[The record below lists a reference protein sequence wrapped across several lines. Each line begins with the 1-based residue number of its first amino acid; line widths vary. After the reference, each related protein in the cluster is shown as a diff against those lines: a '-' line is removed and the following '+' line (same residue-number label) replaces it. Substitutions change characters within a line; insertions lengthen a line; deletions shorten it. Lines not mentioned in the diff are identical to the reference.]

1 MAGLTNRWDSWTRAR
16 PWVSD
21 VVLAL
26 VLALVLGPTSLALAA
41 AAPVATAVAVTVAI
55 LVLHASVAFRRTL
68 PRAAYGAACVA
79 MLVLVA
85 LPDLPGDGS
94 GGAAGQHFPPVLL
107 PSALTYTVLLYS
119 VASRTRRPWPEL
131 ALGSGLIG
139 AALVT
144 ARLWQPEQWAD
155 AAVPTAAWRLLLPAG
170 LVAIVLAAWGLGR
183 FRAMRDADVDALR
196 ERALRAEADRV
207 AAADRAVADERERMA
222 REMHDGVAHS
232 LAVIVRQAEGGR
244 MAARRDPAAAV
255 ETLGVVA
262 DTGRQ
267 ALGDMRS
274 LVDALRPRDAS
285 APAAPQPTADDVP
298 ALVHRLRQGGVD
310 VALEQHGTPGA
321 LDRATALAVYRVVQ
335 EALTNVVKHAGQDAS
350 ARVALTWAGDA
361 VRVEVVDDG
370 GPGRRGVVARAGGH
384 GLPGMRERVELA
396 GGTLVA
402 GPRDRGFA
410 VVADLPVRSPDADR
424 AEGDR

>member
-1 MAGLTNRWDSWTRAR
+1 
-16 PWVSD
+16 
-21 VVLAL
+21 
-26 VLALVLGPTSLALAA
+26 
-41 AAPVATAVAVTVAI
+41 
-55 LVLHASVAFRRTL
+55 
-68 PRAAYGAACVA
+68 
-79 MLVLVA
+79 
-85 LPDLPGDGS
+85 
-94 GGAAGQHFPPVLL
+94 
-107 PSALTYTVLLYS
+107 
-119 VASRTRRPWPEL
+119 
-131 ALGSGLIG
+131 
-139 AALVT
+139 
-144 ARLWQPEQWAD
+144 
-155 AAVPTAAWRLLLPAG
+155 
-170 LVAIVLAAWGLGR
+170 
-183 FRAMRDADVDALR
+183 
-196 ERALRAEADRV
+196 
-207 AAADRAVADERERMA
+207 
-222 REMHDGVAHS
+222 
-232 LAVIVRQAEGGR
+232 

-267 ALGDMRS
+267 ALGDTRS

-335 EALTNVVKHAGQDAS
+335 EALTNVVKHAGQEAS
-350 ARVALTWAGDA
+350 ARVALTW
-361 VRVEVVDDG
+361 
-370 GPGRRGVVARAGGH
+370 ARAGGH

-410 VVADLPVRSPDADR
+410 VVADLPVRSPDAGR

>member
-1 MAGLTNRWDSWTRAR
+1 M
-16 PWVSD
+16 SD
-21 VVLAL
+21 VALAL
-26 VLALVLGPTSLALAA
+26 VLFLVLGTTSLAYAA
-41 AAPVATAVAVTVAI
+41 GAPVATAVTVTAAI
-55 LVLHASVAFRRTL
+55 LLLHASVAVRRTL
-68 PRAAYGAACVA
+68 PRAAYAAACVA

-85 LPDLPGDGS
+85 LPDLPGAGS
-94 GGAAGQHFPPVLL
+94 GGAAGQSFPPVLL
-107 PSALTYTVLLYS
+107 PSAFTYTVLLYS
-119 VASRTRRPWPEL
+119 IASRTRRPWPEL
-131 ALGSGLIG
+131 ALVSGLVG
-139 AALVT
+139 GALVT
-144 ARLWQPEQWAD
+144 ARLWQPEQWAPS
-155 AAVPTAAWRLLLPAG
+155 AVPTAPWRLLLPAA

-196 ERALRAEADRV
+196 ERALRAEADRA
-207 AAADRAVADERERMA
+207 AAADRAVASERERMA
-222 REMHDGVAHS
+222 REMHDVVAHS

-244 MAARRDPAAAV
+244 MAARRDPAIAI

-274 LVDALRPRDAS
+274 LVDALRPRDVS

-298 ALVHRLRQGGVD
+298 ALVDRLRQGGVD
-310 VALEQHGTPGA
+310 VVLEQHGTPGA

-335 EALTNVVKHAGQDAS
+335 ESLTNVVKHAGQEAS
-350 ARVALTWAGDA
+350 ARVALTWAEGA

-370 GPGRRGVVARAGGH
+370 GRARGAVGVRPGGH

-410 VVADLPVRSPDADR
+410 VVADLPLRSTDGIR
-424 AEGDR
+424 AEGR